1 MNEKASAEALNRLIQ
16 LSVLLN
22 RNLSEGLEGHGLSLS
37 RAPVLWVISASGPQ
51 TQRQLADALRVSA
64 RNITGLVDSLVS
76 DGFVARSVHPQDRR
90 ALLVTLTAR
99 GEETVAQLARDRQD
113 LTHRLFGEWAG
124 VDLAGFTQGL
134 DRLVGQLRS

>member
-37 RAPVLWVISASGPQ
+37 RAPVLWMISASGPQ

-76 DGFVARSVHPQDRR
+76 DGFVTRSTHPRDRR
-90 ALLVTLTAR
+90 ALLVALTPH
-99 GEETVAQLARDRQD
+99 GKETVAQLALDRQQ
-113 LTHRLFGEWAG
+113 LTRGLFGEWG
-124 VDLAGFTQGL
+124 GIDLASFTQGL
-134 DRLVGQLRS
+134 DRLVGKLRA